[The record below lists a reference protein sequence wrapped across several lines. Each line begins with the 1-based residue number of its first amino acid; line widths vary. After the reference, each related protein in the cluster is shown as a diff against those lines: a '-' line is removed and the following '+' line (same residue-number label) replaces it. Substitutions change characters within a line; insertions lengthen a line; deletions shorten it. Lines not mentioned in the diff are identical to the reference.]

1 MRGLHV
7 RLNPALASNG
17 ILFAIMNT
25 THLPTREDIRNL
37 AIVAHVDHGKTTLV
51 DAMLQQAH
59 TFRVGQEVRER
70 VMDSMDLE
78 RERGITIMAKN
89 AAMRLQMDD
98 GQGASNE
105 IKINIID
112 TPGHSDFGGEVE
124 RVLKMADGIL
134 LLVDAAE
141 GVLPQTRFVLSKAL
155 EADLAPIV
163 VINKIDRPDQRA
175 AAVLDEVYG
184 LFIDLDANEDQLD
197 FPVVYAIGRDGI
209 AKMNEADESTDL
221 MPLFETIVKHVPP
234 PRADTKA
241 PLQLLVTN
249 IDYNDYVGRLAIG
262 RIVTGEI
269 KQAQEVAV
277 CKLDGTIQ
285 PFKVTQLFGF
295 EGLKREAIEG
305 AGAGDIVALAGIEG
319 INIGETIAE
328 GENPVALP
336 PIIVDEPTI
345 AMNFSANTS
354 PFSGRDG
361 KFVTGRHVRDR
372 LAKETLGNVSI
383 RVAPTEDP
391 DVFKVSGRG
400 ELQLAI
406 IIETMR
412 REGYEL
418 QISKPE
424 VVTRTVDGVL
434 QEPIEHVFV
443 DCPDAFIGVVTEAL
457 GRRKGTMMKM
467 TNHGSGRVRLEFEV
481 PSRGLIG
488 FRNEFLTETK
498 GMGLINTLFA
508 RFQAWLGPIPQRQNG
523 ALVADRGGPTTAYA
537 IGNLQE
543 RGQIF
548 LEPGT
553 PVYEGMLVGE
563 NAREKDLDVN
573 ICKEKH
579 LTNIRSSTS
588 DIATRLVPPRS
599 MSLEQALEWINDDE
613 LVEATPAAIRMR
625 KKQLQA
631 NKRSK

>member
-1 MRGLHV
+1 M
-7 RLNPALASNG
+7 SN
-17 ILFAIMNT
+17 T
-25 THLPTREDIRNL
+25 PKPTREDIRNL

-51 DAMLQQAH
+51 DTMLQQAH
-59 TFRVGQEVRER
+59 TFRSNQEVRDR

-89 AAMRLQMDD
+89 AAMRLEVD
-98 GQGASNE
+98 GVDY
-105 IKINIID
+105 KINIID

-155 EADLAPIV
+155 EANLAPIIV
-163 VINKIDRPDQRA
+163 VNKIDRDDQRA
-175 AAVLDEVYG
+175 AAVLDEIYG

-209 AKMNEADESTDL
+209 AKMSMEEESSDL
-221 MPLFETIVKHVPP
+221 MPLFRTIIEHVPP
-234 PRADTKA
+234 PKADVSA
-241 PLQLLVTN
+241 PLSVLVTN

-262 RIVTGEI
+262 RIFKGEI
-269 KQAQEVAV
+269 KQAQEAV
-277 CKLDGTIQ
+277 ICKLDGTFQ

-295 EGLKREAIEG
+295 EGLGRTPIES
-305 AGAGDIVALAGIEG
+305 AAAGDIVALAGVEG

-328 GENPVALP
+328 GDNPIALP

-345 AMNFSANTS
+345 SMNFSANTS
-354 PFSGRDG
+354 PFAGRDG

-372 LAKETLGNVSI
+372 LQKETLGNVSI
-383 RVAPTEDP
+383 KVEQTENP

-418 QISKPE
+418 QISKPQ
-424 VVTRTVDGVL
+424 VVTKEENGVVM
-434 QEPIEHVFV
+434 EPIEHVFV
-443 DCPDAFIGVVTEAL
+443 DCPDTFIGVVTEAL
-457 GRRKGTMMKM
+457 GYRKGTMMKM
-467 TNHGSGRVRLEFEV
+467 TNHGGGRVRLEFEV

-488 FRNEFLTETK
+488 FRNEFLTDTK

-508 RFQAWLGPIPQRQNG
+508 RFQAWMGPIPQRSNG
-523 ALVADRGGPTTAYA
+523 ALVADRSGPVTGFA

-543 RGQIF
+543 RGTIF
-548 LEPGT
+548 VEPT
-553 PVYEGMLVGE
+553 MAVYEGMIIGE
-563 NAREKDLDVN
+563 NARENDLNVN
-573 ICKEKH
+573 ICKEKAQ
-579 LTNIRSSTS
+579 TNIRSSTS
-588 DIATRLVPPRS
+588 DIATKLIPPKM
-599 MSLEQALEWINDDE
+599 MSLEQSLEWINDDE
-613 LVEATPAAIRMR
+613 LVEATPKGIRMR
-625 KKQLQA
+625 KKELSGG
-631 NKRSK
+631 KRGK

>member
-1 MRGLHV
+1 
-7 RLNPALASNG
+7 
-17 ILFAIMNT
+17 MNT
-25 THLPTREDIRNL
+25 RNQPTRDDIRNL

-51 DAMLQQAH
+51 DTMLQQAH
-59 TFRVGQEVRER
+59 TFRANQEVRER

-89 AAMRLQMDD
+89 AALRLHDWDD
-98 GQGASNE
+98 GGGAKD

-124 RVLKMADGIL
+124 RVLKMADGVL

-155 EADLAPIV
+155 EAHLAPII
-163 VINKIDRPDQRA
+163 VINKIDRPDARPE
-175 AAVLDEVYG
+175 AVLDEIYD
-184 LFIDLDANEDQLD
+184 LFIDLDAHEDQLD
-197 FPVVYAIGRDGI
+197 FPVIYAVGRDGI
-209 AKMNEADESTDL
+209 AKRSLDETSENL
-221 MPLFETIVKHVPP
+221 IPLFETIVQHVPP
-234 PRADTKA
+234 PRADTAA
-241 PLQLLVTN
+241 PLQMLVTN

-262 RIVTGEI
+262 RIVKGEI
-269 KQAQEVAV
+269 KVAQEAV
-277 CKLDGTIQ
+277 ICKLDGTMQ

-295 EGLKREAIEG
+295 EGLKREPINA
-305 AGAGDIVALAGIEG
+305 AQAGDIVALAGVEG
-319 INIGETIAE
+319 INIGETIAAA
-328 GENPVALP
+328 ENPVALP
-336 PIIVDEPTI
+336 PIVVDEPTI

-372 LAKETLGNVSI
+372 LAKEALGNVSI
-383 RVAPTEDP
+383 RVEPTEDP
-391 DVFKVSGRG
+391 DAFRVAGRG

-424 VVTRTVDGVL
+424 VVTRTENGQVL
-434 QEPIEHVFV
+434 EPIEHVFV

-467 TNHGSGRVRLEFEV
+467 TNHGAGRVRLEFEV

-488 FRNEFLTETK
+488 FRNEFLTDTK

-508 RFQAWLGPIPQRQNG
+508 RFSPWQGPIPQRPNG
-523 ALVADRGGPTTAYA
+523 ALVSDRAGVATPYA
-537 IGNLQE
+537 IANLQE
-543 RGQIF
+543 RGVIF
-548 LEPGT
+548 IEPTT
-553 PVYEGMLVGE
+553 PVYEGMIVGE
-563 NAREKDLDVN
+563 NARENDLNVN
-573 ICKEKH
+573 IAKEKH

-588 DIATRLVPPRS
+588 DIAVRIVPPHI
-599 MSLEQALEWINDDE
+599 MSLEQSLEFINDDE
-613 LVEATPAAIRMR
+613 LVEVTPKAIRLR
-625 KKQLQA
+625 KRVLSA
-631 NKRSK
+631 NRREK